1 MRKRMCT
8 APTENNVINNLCIN
22 ITAKNMLSLPYP
34 VFTAN
39 TQFCLYCKC
48 KTTLLVRDQYMY

>member
-1 MRKRMCT
+1 
-8 APTENNVINNLCIN
+8 
-22 ITAKNMLSLPYP
+22 MLSLHYP

-48 KTTLLVRDQYMY
+48 KTTLLLKDQYVY